1 MEIQLESI
9 NTRENDPGTTA
20 NDTQSRNE
28 LAKSVCNWFVRRDGK
43 FYSLDNLNVAL
54 SKPDV
59 KRICMHRITD
69 EHPDVPLSNQ
79 LLKDVFTLAIEQTHS
94 DVKRTIAVW
103 NGQRVCRPTDNRRI
117 LHDRGIATINTWN
130 EPGYRKQTVTG
141 ADYGI
146 AGEFLDWMFPRPAE
160 KAMIINWLAWN
171 LQNEAD
177 KPTWAPFL
185 YSRTK
190 GSGKSTFCYLA
201 SVLFGLDNSVTQ
213 NNVDQLTSRFNMTAL
228 HSKLVIS
235 EELQLRQDS
244 TQSNTLKT
252 YITEKTTLSEFKGR
266 EAERVAQ
273 SCCFVFTTNHLPLWI
288 EAEDRRYY
296 IVEVDH
302 GGHATGPQAGRFAA
316 LVERLHT
323 FLADPAS
330 VKRLYNALMAHGLPE
345 AFSAKTLNIGR
356 DATAVM
362 RRIHDS
368 SRQVTVDQLEE
379 YLNDQGINAIP
390 EAALV
395 EFVRTSLR
403 GNVNSIRHMM
413 SELGWA
419 KSKVKW
425 GGVDYARAIWLRPD
439 FAVDRGKLKGPD
451 GFAEAVTD
459 HLSQNEPDITF

>member
-1 MEIQLESI
+1 M
-9 NTRENDPGTTA
+9 G
-20 NDTQSRNE
+20 
-28 LAKSVCNWFVRRDGK
+28 
-43 FYSLDNLNVAL
+43 
-54 SKPDV
+54 
-59 KRICMHRITD
+59 
-69 EHPDVPLSNQ
+69 
-79 LLKDVFTLAIEQTHS
+79 
-94 DVKRTIAVW
+94 
-103 NGQRVCRPTDNRRI
+103 
-117 LHDRGIATINTWN
+117 
-130 EPGYRKQTVTG
+130 
-141 ADYGI
+141 
-146 AGEFLDWMFPRPAE
+146 
-160 KAMIINWLAWN
+160 
-171 LQNEAD
+171 
-177 KPTWAPFL
+177 
-185 YSRTK
+185 
-190 GSGKSTFCYLA
+190 
-201 SVLFGLDNSVTQ
+201 NSVTQ

-266 EAERVAQ
+266 EAERVEQ

-296 IVEVDH
+296 VVEVEH
-302 GGHATGPQAGRFAA
+302 AGHAAGPQAGHFAA

-330 VKRLYNALMAHGLPE
+330 VKRLYNAFMVHQIPE
-345 AFSAKTLNIGR
+345 AFSAKTLNVEQ
-356 DATAVM
+356 DATDVM
-362 RRIHDS
+362 QRIHDS

-379 YLNDQGINAIP
+379 YLDEQDIVAVP

-403 GNVNSIRHMM
+403 GNVNAIRHMM

-439 FAVDRGKLKGPD
+439 HSVDRGKLKGPN
-451 GFAEAVTD
+451 GFEESISDHIAKIEPNTD
-459 HLSQNEPDITF
+459 F